1 MPLDPKAVAFFFEHA
16 GYSHAPDETPEAGK
30 IRGALSLAR
39 AERHAT
45 RKGWYVEWADDW
57 EVGSHVAGAPEA
69 YDVEPDTCEIATLY
83 NRHRHMLGSLG
94 CVDNASDDY
103 RRVVAAELASEA
115 IAERVA
121 RKVARSAGFVC
132 KQCGGP
138 SPVGVGYVDITDGA
152 AARSAGVTVC
162 RCGHSVH
169 AQATLPPVP
178 PDFPVQPLTPDQAGL
193 ATDPATCGECG
204 RTWDDAV
211 STGMTPVP
219 SGRCPF
225 EHFHSA

>member
-1 MPLDPKAVAFFFEHA
+1 MPLSPEAVAFFFEHA

-45 RKGWYVEWADDW
+45 RKGWYVEWSDDW

-94 CVDNASDDY
+94 CVDDASDDY

-121 RKVARSAGFVC
+121 RKASARTHAAC
-132 KQCGGP
+132 E
-138 SPVGVGYVDITDGA
+138 YVHDGTDTDGTEWHRCTTHDQLA
-152 AARSAGVTVC
+152 PSDEAPCAGYY
-162 RCGHSVH
+162 
-169 AQATLPPVP
+169 PPPYVA
-178 PDFPVQPLTPDQAGL
+178 PVNA
-193 ATDPATCGECG
+193 
-204 RTWDDAV
+204 
-211 STGMTPVP
+211 
-219 SGRCPF
+219 
-225 EHFHSA
+225 